1 MKKYI
6 IPETVVVELRM
17 KTVVLQTSNWDDT
30 LDNEIPIED
39 PDEIL
44 TKGVVNSRN
53 VWDEEW

>member
-53 VWDEEW
+53 VWEEEW

>member
-30 LDNEIPIED
+30 LDNEAPID
-39 PDEIL
+39 DSNEIL
-44 TKGVVNSRN
+44 TKGVVNNRN
-53 VWDEEW
+53 VWAEEW

>member
-1 MKKYI
+1 MKNYI
-6 IPETVVVELRM
+6 IPETIVVELRM

>member
-6 IPETVVVELRM
+6 IPETIVVELRM

-53 VWDEEW
+53 VWEEEW